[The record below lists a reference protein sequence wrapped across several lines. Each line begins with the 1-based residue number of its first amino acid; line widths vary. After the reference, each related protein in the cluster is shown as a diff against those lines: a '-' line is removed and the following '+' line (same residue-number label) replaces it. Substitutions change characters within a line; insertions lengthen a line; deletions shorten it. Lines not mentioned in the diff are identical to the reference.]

1 MENQL
6 YGHLIFYL
14 LGVNYRRI
22 STGDCSL
29 FSVKSLPVSFIS
41 VCSIAVFLYED
52 YLFFNFCPI
61 ACALGTCRKL
71 LFQERLD
78 HSLVLLK
85 E

>member
-41 VCSIAVFLYED
+41 MCSLAGVPLCG
-52 YLFFNFCPI
+52 LS
-61 ACALGTCRKL
+61 L
-71 LFQERLD
+71 LIF
-78 HSLVLLK
+78 VLLSALLVHTVNFLSRND
-85 E
+85 

>member
-1 MENQL
+1 MLLLAASPKWAHTLQSLPHFLEYEGYMENQL

-41 VCSIAVFLYED
+41 VCSIAVFLYVG
-52 YLFFNFCPI
+52 YLFF
-61 ACALGTCRKL
+61 
-71 LFQERLD
+71 
-78 HSLVLLK
+78 
-85 E
+85 